1 MSSDNNNN
9 NNTTNIPSSFHL
21 QDLMNMG
28 NNPAVQQQLQGLL
41 NQQMTN
47 HTQEPDEDPKEA
59 ARRKLR
65 ARIQQGEESRRGKSF
80 QENKY
85 VDELKKNPIVQRSGK
100 NVDIDILVDQVMK
113 QNNLPDHAKQRKAVR
128 KQVEQLLNKL

>member
-1 MSSDNNNN
+1 MSSNENNNN
-9 NNTTNIPSSFHL
+9 NTNTTNIPSSFHL

-47 HTQEPDEDPKEA
+47 HTDEDPKEA

-65 ARIQQGEESRRGKSF
+65 ARIQQGEDARRGKSF

-85 VDELKKNPIVQRSGK
+85 VDELKKNPIVQRSGN
-100 NVDIDILVDQVMK
+100 NVDVDMLVEQVMK

-128 KQVEQLLNKL
+128 RQVEQLLNKL

>member
-1 MSSDNNNN
+1 MSSENNNS
-9 NNTTNIPSSFHL
+9 TNIPSSFNL

-47 HTQEPDEDPKEA
+47 HTQDNSKQS
-59 ARRKLR
+59 ARDKLR
-65 ARIQQGEESRRGKSF
+65 ARIQQGEDARRGKSF

-85 VDELKKNPIVQRSGK
+85 VDELKKNPIVQRSGN
-100 NVDIDILVDQVMK
+100 NVDVDMLVEQVMK

-128 KQVEQLLNKL
+128 RQVEQLLNKL